1 LQSIIHAI
9 NAVLIPGKGM
19 TAGRR
24 HLLQRGGGE
33 SADAMSMAMQSNYD
47 NQQEDIAWAAQSG
60 APGSTDDAVQAAN
73 IGNQL
78 VAIPS
83 VDDAM
88 W

>member
-1 LQSIIHAI
+1 VFHAI
-9 NAVLIPGKGM
+9 NAVLIPGKGV

-24 HLLQRGGGE
+24 HLLQRGGGGE

-47 NQQEDIAWAAQSG
+47 QQAEAIQWAATSG
-60 APGSTDDAVQAAN
+60 APGSTEDAVQEAN
-73 IGNQL
+73 AGNQL